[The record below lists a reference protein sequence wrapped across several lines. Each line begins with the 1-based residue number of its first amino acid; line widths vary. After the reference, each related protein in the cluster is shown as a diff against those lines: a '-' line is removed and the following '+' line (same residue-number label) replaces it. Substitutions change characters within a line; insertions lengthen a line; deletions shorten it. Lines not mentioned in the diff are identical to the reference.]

1 MGNHLQVRNVNLNL
15 FPILLKLLLH
25 RNVTRVA
32 DELCLTQSAVSGS
45 LKRLRDIFSDE
56 LLVTQGRELVL
67 TEKAKRLLPMLE
79 QHQLSAEA
87 MLGGTDFDPM
97 STKLRF
103 RISTADWVSFLLV
116 PVLTRRLSQCAP
128 DASVQFV
135 QGDRFDAKELR
146 QGAVDILIG
155 PEKISDWTGLSLFN
169 EDSDYGF
176 EHCYSDHLV
185 GIESSE
191 KPVPG
196 IELDQEVY
204 LRHPHV
210 TFNFGT
216 RLHAS
221 IERDTLN
228 ECGLNQNDQ
237 FLVSEFTTLPYLVA
251 ATGAVSVV
259 PSSLAN
265 QMKSI
270 LPIRTFTPPLE
281 FAPVKLIIVWAKVRN
296 NDPSMTWL
304 RILVREC
311 FQELLDDP
319 CAKDLFTSDVKS

>member
-32 DELCLTQSAVSGS
+32 NELCLTQSAVSGS

-56 LLVTQGRELVL
+56 LLITQGRELVL

-79 QHQLSAEA
+79 QHQISAETL
-87 MLGGTDFDPM
+87 LGGVAFDPA
-97 STKLRF
+97 STTIRF

-116 PVLTRRLSQCAP
+116 PVLTRRLSECSP
-128 DASVQFV
+128 NVSVQFI
-135 QGDRFDAKELR
+135 QGDRSNAKELR
-146 QGAVDILIG
+146 EGVVDMLIG
-155 PEKISDWTGLSLFN
+155 PEKISDWTGLNLFN
-169 EDSDYGF
+169 DDSDYGF
-176 EHCYSDHLV
+176 EQCYVDHLI

-196 IELDQEVY
+196 IELDREIY

-221 IERDTLN
+221 VERDTLN
-228 ECGLNQNDQ
+228 EYELNQNDQ
-237 FLVSEFTTLPYLVA
+237 FLVSEFTTLPYFVA
-251 ATGAVSVV
+251 ATGAVSVI
-259 PSSLAN
+259 PSSLSN
-265 QMKSI
+265 QMKRI

-281 FAPVKLIIVWAKVRN
+281 FAPIKLIMVWANVRN
-296 NDPSMTWL
+296 NDPSMKWL
-304 RILVREC
+304 RVLVREC
-311 FQELLDDP
+311 FQELLDNTP
-319 CAKDLFTSDVKS
+319 C